1 MRHQDDPTLHLSLSR
16 RRLLITGS
24 TGAIA
29 LLASPRVLGHD
40 DDSDND
46 SDDER
51 TPDDEQTPNDHG
63 GHDDV
68 DDEGDF
74 PPAGTVPAGSVE
86 VRIDD
91 DDADAFQPGT
101 VTIDLGQSVTWVNLD
116 DDEHTA
122 TGAAFDTGILAPGA
136 LGTVTF
142 DADGSFPYSCQRHPE
157 MVGRVDVRDASGTV
171 PTASPEASP
180 AAASG
185 TTAEVAIANSAFD
198 PPELEVAIGTTV
210 AWANQE
216 AIPHTVTAV
225 DGGFDSGT
233 LEQRDAFSHTFEA
246 AGTFTYVCA
255 FHPSMTG
262 TITVTP

>member
-1 MRHQDDPTLHLSLSR
+1 MGHQDDPTLNPFLSR
-16 RRLLITGS
+16 RRVLIAGS
-24 TGAIA
+24 TGAMA
-29 LLASPRVLGHD
+29 LLTAPRVLGHD
-40 DDSDND
+40 DDRDND
-46 SDDER
+46 SDNDHM
-51 TPDDEQTPNDHG
+51 PDDEQTPDDHR
-63 GHDDV
+63 GHDDG

-142 DADGSFPYSCQRHPE
+142 DSAGSFPYSCQLHPE
-157 MVGRVDVRDASGTV
+157 MVGRVEVRDATGTV
-171 PTASPEASP
+171 PTATPEASP

-185 TTAEVAIANSAFD
+185 TTAEVAIANIAFD
-198 PPELEVAIGTTV
+198 PPELEVTIGTTV
-210 AWANQE
+210 AWVNQE
-216 AIPHTVTAV
+216 AVPHTVTAV
-225 DGGFDSGT
+225 EGGFDSGT
-233 LEQRDAFSHTFEA
+233 LEQGDAFSHTFEV
-246 AGTFTYVCA
+246 AGTFPYVCA
-255 FHPSMTG
+255 FHPGMTA